1 VSAFADAV
9 VALDDGSTDETA
21 RTLAA
26 HPLVKVLLANPRR
39 ESHLGWD
46 DSANRNRLLAA
57 AAELD
62 PDWIVSLDADERI
75 PADDAVALRVFLEDE
90 ASAGHAYAFG
100 VHRMIGDTDHYDR
113 FEFFALRAFA
123 YEPGQ
128 RFASDRL
135 HFAPI
140 PTSIPEGKWVP
151 TSIRI
156 QHLAGLGEARRQARW
171 SKYQEVDPEQRWEP
185 DYSYT
190 LRPTGEVRAWPVRRE
205 GQPVVLSGDE
215 FGALLVDAAELHAPA
230 LSIVVLLGDQ
240 GDLEAVDLPS
250 TGAEVLALAGPE
262 AAARVRKGHPGQAVI
277 ELEAGTE
284 PVAAR
289 NLALRL
295 ARGDHL
301 LFLEPGDALSADGLD
316 AIVAAHDEGHA
327 MVGGTVVNEERSVVG
342 WASYLLDHAASLPGG
357 SGPTPAMPPTACCYA
372 RTPLVLLDGF
382 PERAPSVVNHVLARW
397 GFSSTR
403 VGGLTFA
410 SRAPGPVSFLRE
422 RFSFGR
428 TLVRSLAAE
437 PPVPWTPS
445 PAAGLARYA
454 PDRLRAVG
462 QALTTDARLLWA
474 TVPAVP
480 FVLAGVTATL
490 LGAGV
495 ERALGLLGR

>member
-1 VSAFADAV
+1 
-9 VALDDGSTDETA
+9 
-21 RTLAA
+21 
-26 HPLVKVLLANPRR
+26 
-39 ESHLGWD
+39 
-46 DSANRNRLLAA
+46 
-57 AAELD
+57 
-62 PDWIVSLDADERI
+62 
-75 PADDAVALRVFLEDE
+75 
-90 ASAGHAYAFG
+90 
-100 VHRMIGDTDHYDR
+100 MIGDMDHYDR

-123 YEPGQ
+123 FEPGQ

-171 SKYQEVDPEQRWEP
+171 SKYQEVDPEQQWEP

-190 LRPTGEVRAWPVRRE
+190 LRPTGEVRAWPARRE
-205 GQPVVLSGDE
+205 GQPVVLSGEE
-215 FGALLVDAAELHAPA
+215 FGAMLVDAAELHAPA
-230 LSIVVLLGDQ
+230 LSIVVLLGDD
-240 GDLEAVDLPS
+240 GDLGAVDLPS
-250 TGAEVLALAGPE
+250 TGAEVLTLAGPE

-284 PVAAR
+284 PTAAR

-295 ARGDHL
+295 TRSDHL
-301 LFLEPGDALSADGLD
+301 LFLEPGDTLSADGLD
-316 AIVAAHDEGHA
+316 AVVAAHDEGHA
-327 MVGGTVVNEERSVVG
+327 MVGGTVVNTGRSVVG
-342 WASYLLDHAASLPGG
+342 WASYLLDHAGSLPGG
-357 SGPTPAMPPTACCYA
+357 GGPTPAMPPASCSYA
-372 RTPLVLLDGF
+372 RTPLLLLDGF
-382 PERAPSVVNHVLARW
+382 PEPAPSVVNHVLAGW

-403 VGGLTFA
+403 VAGLTFT
-410 SRAPGPVSFLRE
+410 SHAPSPASFLGE
-422 RFSFGR
+422 RFHFGQ

-462 QALTTDARLLWA
+462 RVATTDARLLRT
-474 TVPAVP
+474 TVSAFP
-480 FVLAGVTATL
+480 FVLAGLTATL

-495 ERALGLLGR
+495 ERALGLLRR